1 MSSDAKTLDN
11 KQIAHRTLIFAAINN
26 LLNDK
31 SVASCIVG
39 AVPKKKNGTFALR
52 RVTQIASLFC
62 MEADA
67 SMYTLCAV
75 ATKDTALTIEV
86 RQIATVDLQ
95 KTEADVI
102 TISDLFREKNL

>member
-1 MSSDAKTLDN
+1 
-11 KQIAHRTLIFAAINN
+11 
-26 LLNDK
+26 
-31 SVASCIVG
+31 
-39 AVPKKKNGTFALR
+39 
-52 RVTQIASLFC
+52 
-62 MEADA
+62 
-67 SMYTLCAV
+67 MYTLCAV